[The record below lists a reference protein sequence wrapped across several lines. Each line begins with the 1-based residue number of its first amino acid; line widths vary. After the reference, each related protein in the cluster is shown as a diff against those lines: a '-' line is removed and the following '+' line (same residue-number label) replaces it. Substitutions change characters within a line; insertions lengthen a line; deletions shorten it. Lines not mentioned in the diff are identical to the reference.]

1 MLWVAQFPPS
11 GPGGWQRHDQEALC
25 WKNCWA
31 QQAGRQT
38 YNVMPL
44 PVNFADWSVVVWP
57 VGLQSSLSIFIVYC
71 VLQVQDSDSKSSHYY
86 AEVCC
91 TQWIFYAVLQWL
103 LHVHIDSNTVPSIAQ
118 AAEPQFSAENE
129 VSTRP
134 SSGYWCYTTAAGLSI
149 PWHIRNIIRN
159 QGFNFHLAKKKKVI
173 HHILVYYR
181 VNRFYK

>member
-91 TQWIFYAVLQWL
+91 TQWIFMQCCSDFYMYTLIPTQCRALHKQLNHNSVLRMKLAQDL
-103 LHVHIDSNTVPSIAQ
+103 QVATDAIQQLQVCQYHDIYVILSGIRGSIFIWQ
-118 AAEPQFSAENE
+118 
-129 VSTRP
+129 
-134 SSGYWCYTTAAGLSI
+134 
-149 PWHIRNIIRN
+149 
-159 QGFNFHLAKKKKVI
+159 KKKSDPSHFGI
-173 HHILVYYR
+173 S
-181 VNRFYK
+181 